1 MTIKAAHSSAK
12 VGVYV
17 LWSSCRNLSGFF
29 LKFSEDDR
37 DLLLKVVLA
46 QKSAI
51 KIFAQLYFFLLGTR
65 LFFGDYLFC

>member
-1 MTIKAAHSSAK
+1 M
-12 VGVYV
+12 VFM
-17 LWSSCRNLSGFF
+17 SGFF